1 MLRALV
7 SALPP
12 SVVRAVGRAQFRSP
26 LAARLVRGAAA
37 RLPTTGTI
45 RHGVGAGL
53 RFDAT
58 GGYPGYLLGTS
69 EPEEQ
74 AFLAEHLRPGDVF
87 YDLGAN
93 IGFYATIAARIV
105 GPRGHVYAFEPH
117 PESAAAVVRN
127 AQLNDLQNVTLVA
140 AAVSDRDGR
149 LSLSLSESSATH
161 RLGGGD
167 AGVEVDVVALDS
179 WAARTGSRAPTF
191 VMIDVEGAEL
201 DVLRGMR
208 DLLGRARPVVCC
220 EVHWLGRAF
229 PDYVDRE
236 LGPLGYTL
244 TDLSG
249 RPAPAGAERWHA
261 ALIPPR
267 S

>member
-12 SVVRAVGRAQFRSP
+12 SVVRAIGRAQFRSP

-69 EPEEQ
+69 EPGEQ
-74 AFLAEHLRPGDVF
+74 AFLAEHLRAGDVF

-105 GPRGHVYAFEPH
+105 GPLGHVYAFEPH
-117 PESAAAVVRN
+117 PESAAAVERN
-127 AQLNDLQNVTLVA
+127 AQLNDLRNVTPVA

-149 LSLSLSESSATH
+149 LTLSLSESSATH
-161 RLGGGD
+161 RLGGD

-179 WAARTGSRAPTF
+179 WVARTGSRAPTF

-208 DLLGRARPVVCC
+208 DLLERARPVVCC
-220 EVHWLGRAF
+220 EVHWLGREF
-229 PDYVDRE
+229 PDYVERE
-236 LGPLGYTL
+236 LAPLGYTL
-244 TDLSG
+244 SELSG
-249 RPAPAGAERWHA
+249 GPVPAGAERWHA